1 MSEPESASKQEPTQ
15 ASEEA
20 YANASDGSEVNVDDS
35 GVETPMLA
43 VWLSLGVIL
52 LAGLYGVYLGTS
64 NKAKPASKASPTTSL
79 LVPARGID
87 QVCLTER
94 LLDGRLS

>member
-20 YANASDGSEVNVDDS
+20 YANASDGSDVNADDD

-64 NKAKPASKASPTTSL
+64 NKAKSTPKASPTSL
-79 LVPARGID
+79 LVPAQGVA
-87 QVCLTER
+87 QGSLTER